1 MANQI
6 DEDEPLDPVM
16 EKVRV
21 KMVRLLGISIGLML
35 LALITVLGAVVY
47 KISQGSETS
56 ETETEAD
63 NTQPN
68 LQTTNNIV
76 LLENLEVDVPEGARV
91 ISSNLSSGNLLL
103 DLRLSDGAR
112 QFWIVDLQSGDVKSR
127 VSLK

>member
-6 DEDEPLDPVM
+6 EEDEPLDPVM

-47 KISQGSETS
+47 KISQGSETP
-56 ETETEAD
+56 EAEAENIEP
-63 NTQPN
+63 NTMPVQN
-68 LQTTNNIV
+68 LV
-76 LLENLEVDVPEGARV
+76 LLENLAIDVPEGARV

-112 QFWIVDLQSGDVKSR
+112 QFWIVNLQTGDVLSR
-127 VSLK
+127 VTLK

>member
-6 DEDEPLDPVM
+6 EEEEPLDPVM

-56 ETETEAD
+56 EGEVED
-63 NTQPN
+63 SQPNTQPASN
-68 LQTTNNIV
+68 LV

>member
-6 DEDEPLDPVM
+6 EEDEPLDPVM

-47 KISQGSETS
+47 KISQGSETP
-56 ETETEAD
+56 EAEAENIEP
-63 NTQPN
+63 NTMPAQN
-68 LQTTNNIV
+68 LV
-76 LLENLEVDVPEGARV
+76 LLENLAIDVPEGARV

-112 QFWIVDLQSGDVKSR
+112 QFWIVNLQTGDVLSR
-127 VSLK
+127 VTLK

>member
-47 KISQGSETS
+47 KISQGSETAES
-56 ETETEAD
+56 EVENTE
-63 NTQPN
+63 PN
-68 LQTTNNIV
+68 LVPANNLV
-76 LLENLEVDVPEGARV
+76 LLESLEVDVPEGARV
-91 ISSNLSSGNLLL
+91 IFSNLSSGNLLL

-112 QFWIVDLQSGDVKSR
+112 QFWIVDLQTGTVKSR

>member
-47 KISQGSETS
+47 KISQGSESS
-56 ETETEAD
+56 ESEVD

-68 LQTTNNIV
+68 PLPASNLV

-91 ISSNLSSGNLLL
+91 VSSQLSSGNLLL

-112 QFWIVDLQSGDVKSR
+112 QFWIIDLQSGDVKSR
-127 VSLK
+127 VSVK

>member
-47 KISQGSETS
+47 KISQGSEASQEEAENTS
-56 ETETEAD
+56 ISNEQINQAKLLDNIKLKLPEEAR
-63 NTQPN
+63 
-68 LQTTNNIV
+68 IV
-76 LLENLEVDVPEGARV
+76 
-91 ISSNLSSGNLLL
+91 SSGLSMNRLLL
-103 DLRLSDGAR
+103 DLRMSAGSR
-112 QFWIVDLQSGDVKSR
+112 QFWIVDLTNGKVISR
-127 VSLK
+127 VEFQ

>member
-6 DEDEPLDPVM
+6 EEDEPLDPVM

-56 ETETEAD
+56 EEVAED
-63 NTQPN
+63 IKPN
-68 LQTTNNIV
+68 PQAVSTLV

-91 ISSNLSSGNLLL
+91 ISSNLSQGNLLL
-103 DLRLSDGAR
+103 DLRLSDGTR
-112 QFWIVDLQSGDVKSR
+112 QFWIVDLQTGDVKSR
-127 VSLK
+127 VKLK

>member
-47 KISQGSETS
+47 KISQGSES
-56 ETETEAD
+56 SEAETENNVSPTTES
-63 NTQPN
+63 TGQSF
-68 LQTTNNIV
+68 
-76 LLENLEVDVPEGARV
+76 LETIELDLPEGARV
-91 ISSNLSSGNLLL
+91 ISSNLSNGMIMF
-103 DLRLSDGAR
+103 DLRMANGER
-112 QFWIVDLQSGDVKSR
+112 QFWVANLGSGKIISR
-127 VSLK
+127 VKLK

>member
-56 ETETEAD
+56 ESEVED
-63 NTQPN
+63 NQPNTQPASN
-68 LQTTNNIV
+68 LV
-76 LLENLEVDVPEGARV
+76 LLENLAVDVPEGARV
-91 ISSNLSSGNLLL
+91 ISSNLSQGNLLL
-103 DLRLSDGAR
+103 DLRLSDATR
-112 QFWIVDLQSGDVKSR
+112 QFWIVDLQTGDIKSR
-127 VSLK
+127 VTLK

>member
-6 DEDEPLDPVM
+6 EEDEPLDPVM

-47 KISQGSETS
+47 KISQGSETPAA
-56 ETETEAD
+56 EAENIEP
-63 NTQPN
+63 NTMPAQN
-68 LQTTNNIV
+68 LV
-76 LLENLEVDVPEGARV
+76 LLENLEVDVPEGTRI

-112 QFWIVDLQSGDVKSR
+112 QFWIVNLQTGDVLSR
-127 VSLK
+127 VTLK

>member
-56 ETETEAD
+56 EGEVED
-63 NTQPN
+63 NQPN
-68 LQTTNNIV
+68 AQPASNLV
-76 LLENLEVDVPEGARV
+76 LLENLEVNVPEGARV
-91 ISSNLSSGNLLL
+91 ISSSLSNGNLLL

-127 VSLK
+127 LTLK

>member
-47 KISQGSETS
+47 KISQGSENS
-56 ETETEAD
+56 EGEVENI
-63 NTQPN
+63 NTNSQPANN
-68 LQTTNNIV
+68 LV
-76 LLENLEVDVPEGARV
+76 LLENLEVDIPQGARV
-91 ISSNLSSGNLLL
+91 ISSNLSNGNLLL

>member
-47 KISQGSETS
+47 KISQGSET
-56 ETETEAD
+56 AD
-63 NTQPN
+63 AESD
-68 LQTTNNIV
+68 NNASAISAKNNSV
-76 LLENLEVDVPEGARV
+76 LLEALELELPQGARV
-91 ISSNLSSGNLLL
+91 ISSSLFDNKLML
-103 DLRLSDGAR
+103 DLRMVDGAR
-112 QFWIVDLQSGDVKSR
+112 QFWIADLQTGKIISR
-127 VSLK
+127 VSVK

>member
-56 ETETEAD
+56 ETEAD